1 VTYRLTARRRA
12 SFHVKQPPDVL
23 GRIGAW
29 LGVSWTG
36 EQVARFTAFA
46 DWLTTEGQAI
56 GGIGPAEA
64 DRIWD
69 RHIADSLSFG
79 WGLRAGSAI
88 LDVGSGV
95 GLPGIP
101 LAIGFPDGAVTLLD
115 RSGRRTDA
123 LHRVVRMLAVTA
135 EVVIGRLEDHR
146 SRYDRVVMRAVLRP
160 EDAATLG
167 RLAVPGGD
175 IVVGIGRSAQPP
187 DTSLPVGATLIQ
199 VEDGVLDG
207 ASWLLRMP
215 VREYSLDDPDA

>member
-1 VTYRLTARRRA
+1 
-12 SFHVKQPPDVL
+12 VKQPPDVL

-36 EQVARFTAFA
+36 EQIARFTAFA
-46 DWLTTEGQAI
+46 DWLTTEGEAI
-56 GGIGPAEA
+56 GGIGPGEA

-79 WGLRAGSAI
+79 WGLLPGSAL

-123 LHRVVRMLAVTA
+123 LHRVIRMLALAA
-135 EVVIGRLEDHR
+135 EVVTDRLEDHR

-160 EDAATLG
+160 EHAATLG

-175 IVVGIGRSAQPP
+175 VVVGIGRSAQPP
-187 DTSLPVGATLIQ
+187 DVSLPMGATLIQ

-207 ASWLLRMP
+207 TAWLLRMP
-215 VREYSLDDPDA
+215 VRENPLDDPDA